1 MRPRAMLGLK
11 VILAAV
17 AAVCVFQLARVYDQE
32 LYSVRREYFDPEGNR
47 VDVTRTPAPG
57 KEPAPESGERPADT
71 ALLVNINTADIEELD
86 QLPGIG
92 PVLAQRIID
101 YREAYGGFIAAEELM
116 EVKGIGEAKYAEL
129 APYVTVD

>member
-1 MRPRAMLGLK
+1 MLGLK
-11 VILAAV
+11 LILAAV
-17 AAVCVFQLARVYDQE
+17 ITVCVLQLTRMDKQE
-32 LYSVRREYFDPEGNR
+32 LYSVRREYFDSQGHK
-47 VDVTRTPAPG
+47 VDVAWTPAPREETISESVE
-57 KEPAPESGERPADT
+57 EPVDT

-101 YREAYGGFIAAEELM
+101 YREAYGGFIAVEELL

-129 APYVTVD
+129 ALYVTVG